1 MTHDEHRKLSIE
13 KLFSMMSY
21 QRKIQKLC
29 FTFLVVKCLV
39 LYPASPSEAGQSA
52 NPASQ
57 GRMGGT
63 ETMWA
68 RVVTMRQKLRKVP
81 TESCIHGMYGP

>member
-1 MTHDEHRKLSIE
+1 MGWKVKDRGFGAQSKLVWHA
-13 KLFSMMSY
+13 KLDGK
-21 QRKIQKLC
+21 R
-29 FTFLVVKCLV
+29 LV
-39 LYPASPSEAGQSA
+39 LDPASPSEAGQSA

-68 RVVTMRQKLRKVP
+68 RVGFFVTMRQKLRKLPV
-81 TESCIHGMYGP
+81 TFCFHGMYRP

>member
-1 MTHDEHRKLSIE
+1 MKDWGFEALSKHVWHAKLDG
-13 KLFSMMSY
+13 K
-21 QRKIQKLC
+21 R
-29 FTFLVVKCLV
+29 LV

-68 RVVTMRQKLRKVP
+68 RVGFFVTMRQKLRKVP